1 VFPGVFGGSS
11 GVWAHAVI
19 ANSSLR
25 MVHTMIRIVGDQE
38 PAIFAPMVGSS
49 VRISVCAVIGGPM
62 GRIDFV
68 GAYPV
73 TLAATALAA
82 VLRDRG
88 GWPTPAHLDFPQA
101 VCSNK
106 EDVVLYIVTWKCLT
120 DCPTLWT
127 LWFP

>member
-68 GAYPV
+68 GAHPV

-88 GWPTPAHLDFPQA
+88 GWPTQAHLDFPQA
-101 VCSNK
+101 VQTVFCF
-106 EDVVLYIVTWKCLT
+106 VLYIVWKCLT